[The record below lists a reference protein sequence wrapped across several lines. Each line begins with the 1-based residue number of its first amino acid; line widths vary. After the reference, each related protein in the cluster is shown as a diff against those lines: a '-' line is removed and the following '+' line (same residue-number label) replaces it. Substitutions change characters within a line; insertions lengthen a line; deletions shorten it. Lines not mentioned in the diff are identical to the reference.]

1 MIQFHDDPT
10 LEELLRDPI
19 TQAIMAADGVDPRKL
34 EAMMR
39 FTAGAIGWRSG
50 ASAAALLDAV
60 ARFDRSSVG
69 EPSPPSDVLQDTVYG
84 HGPGSRI
91 RPRQSSRRSGAQ

>member
-19 TQAIMAADGVDPRKL
+19 TQAIMAADRVDPRRL
-34 EAMMR
+34 EAMLQFM
-39 FTAGAIGWRSG
+39 AGAIGSRSG

-60 ARFDRSSVG
+60 ARFDRGAVG
-69 EPSPPSDVLQDTVYG
+69 EPSRPSGGLRDTACG
-84 HGPGSRI
+84 HGSGSRI